1 MQKNIANKRGPKP
14 LGDRPMTPAERQRKR
29 RDAIREV
36 GGRTFLMEISS
47 KDIKWLEFEAQQ
59 TGQSITEILKEVLG
73 LSLHRYG
80 QFFERSMELVRLGA
94 SAEMLELF
102 ERLHAFPK
110 VPSIEELFEMAQET
124 GIEAQVQSGMG
135 GLKE

>member
-1 MQKNIANKRGPKP
+1 MERNTSKKRGPKP
-14 LGDRPMTPAERQRKR
+14 QGERPMTAAERQRKR
-29 RDAIREV
+29 RDAIRDA
-36 GGRTFLMEISS
+36 GGRTFLMDISS

-59 TGQSITEILKEVLG
+59 TGRSITEILKEVLG

-80 QFFERSMELVRLGA
+80 QFFERSMELARLGV

-110 VPSIEELFEMAQET
+110 VPSIEELFEMVQKT
-124 GIEAQVQSGMG
+124 GNEAQVQGDMG
-135 GLKE
+135 E